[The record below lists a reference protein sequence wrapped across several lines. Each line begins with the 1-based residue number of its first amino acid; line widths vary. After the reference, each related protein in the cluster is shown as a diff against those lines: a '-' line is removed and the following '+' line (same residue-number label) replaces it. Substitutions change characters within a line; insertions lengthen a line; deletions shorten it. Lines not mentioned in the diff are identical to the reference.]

1 VRQQVS
7 GLPNKENVSEI
18 ARKEGDVT
26 AQKAADWAFNKGVTN
41 NKKFSLLRSQH
52 RPTYGAGRTG
62 SFTFSGREQFFSP
75 FGNGQV
81 PGALGTHAVQA
92 QGEYLYYPG
101 RQEGQFDIGLVNRWD
116 RLSIH

>member
-1 VRQQVS
+1 M
-7 GLPNKENVSEI
+7 PNKENVSEI